1 MLDEK
6 IIAKYTRPLL
16 PIPTN
21 LKQTGNLKRKIQCVL
36 FDIYGTLFVSGSGDI
51 SIAKKQS
58 LETSKLK
65 ELFRKFE
72 IDKNPEVVLK
82 SFFDAIEKQHIEM
95 KKQRVDFPEI
105 EVDQIWMDVLENK
118 DLDSVRKF
126 AVEFELIV
134 NPVYP
139 MPDLQKILSSL
150 KNKNILMGIISNAQF
165 YTPYL
170 FDWFLHSNLEE
181 LGFSQNLIFFSYKLK
196 HAKPSALMFQKA
208 AKELEAMNIPAHST
222 LYVGNDMLKDIYPA
236 KKAGFQTDL
245 FAGDKRSLRMREN
258 NPLCKNISADIIV
271 TNLTQL
277 LKHVN

>member
-245 FAGDKRSLRMREN
+245 FAGDKRSLRLREN